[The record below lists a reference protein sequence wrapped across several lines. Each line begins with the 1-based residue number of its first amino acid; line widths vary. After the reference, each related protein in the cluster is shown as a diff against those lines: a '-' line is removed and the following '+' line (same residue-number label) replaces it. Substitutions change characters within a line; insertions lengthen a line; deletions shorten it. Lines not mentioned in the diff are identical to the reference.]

1 MSNDNDTEAG
11 ADNRTDTITGGSTGA
26 AASAP
31 PRLANPKLST
41 AQAVRLVA
49 SREVQA
55 RLRSKSFLISTA
67 VLLLIVLASIVV
79 SGIVAANAELP
90 KVAVQRSIVN
100 ALPEA
105 TGFETVLVDDADEAE
120 QLVRDGEAEAAV
132 VVDPQESQ
140 LGYLVLGLDEAPTG
154 IISQLSI
161 APNVEVLE
169 PADQDPFVRYLV
181 AFAFGL
187 LFFLSAITF
196 GSTIAQSV
204 VEEKQ
209 TRIVELLL
217 ATISARLLLAGKVVG
232 NSILAF
238 GQTALIVAVASIGL
252 LVTGQRVLLGEVGP
266 SVLWFVVFFV
276 FGFVL
281 LAAMFAASAALVSR
295 QEDLGGVLSPVTTL
309 VMAPYFAVIFFNDN
323 DLVLAIMSYIPF
335 SAPVGMP
342 LRLFIGTAQWWEP
355 LLSLLILLASTV
367 VVIVL
372 GARIYSNS
380 LLRTGTRVKLG
391 EALRG

>member
-1 MSNDNDTEAG
+1 MSTENRIVGRAG
-11 ADNRTDTITGGSTGA
+11 AE
-26 AASAP
+26 ASAP
-31 PRLANPKLST
+31 RPSAANPKLST
-41 AQAVRLVA
+41 AEAVRLIA

-100 ALPEA
+100 ALPDA
-105 TGFETVLVDDADEAE
+105 TGFETVLVDGADQAE
-120 QLVRDGEAEAAV
+120 QLVRDGKAEAAV
-132 VVDPQESQ
+132 VVDPQDSS
-140 LGYLVLGLDEAPTG
+140 LGYLVLGLDEAPTD

-238 GQTALIVAVASIGL
+238 GQTALIVVVASIGL
-252 LVTGQRVLLGEVGP
+252 LVTGQNVLLGEVGP

-355 LLSLLILLASTV
+355 LLSLVILLASTV

-380 LLRTGTRVKLG
+380 LLRTGSRVRLR

>member
-1 MSNDNDTEAG
+1 MS
-11 ADNRTDTITGGSTGA
+11 TIEPRAGA
-26 AASAP
+26 AASVIP
-31 PRLANPKLST
+31 SRVPTKLSA

-49 SREVQA
+49 SREVNA
-55 RLRSKSFLISTA
+55 RLRSRSFLISTA

-79 SGIVAANAELP
+79 SGIIAANAELP

-100 ALPEA
+100 ALPDS

-132 VVDPQESQ
+132 VVDPRESE
-140 LGYLVLGLDEAPTG
+140 LGYLVLGLDEPPTG

-161 APNVEVLE
+161 APQVEVLE

-238 GQTALIVAVASIGL
+238 GQTALIVVVASVGL
-252 LVTGQRVLLGEVGP
+252 LVTGQNVLLGEVGP

-342 LRLFIGTAQWWEP
+342 LRLFLGTAQWWEP
-355 LLSLLILLASTV
+355 LVSLVILLVSTV

-380 LLRTGTRVKLG
+380 LLRTGSRVKLG